1 MPGPS
6 PARKSGSR
14 QREAPQEAAA
24 AILAKFFR
32 GLGDPTRIR
41 ILELLLRGEKT
52 VGELV
57 DAVGSPQGRVSSHLA
72 CLRWCGYV
80 TSDPRGRFAVYRVSD
95 ERVARLIELG
105 RSMLAENAAH
115 VAACTRID
123 EPRRGTCI

>member
-1 MPGPS
+1 MPD
-6 PARKSGSR
+6 PAHARNSGFSR
-14 QREAPQEAAA
+14 RETQQEAGA

-41 ILELLLRGEKT
+41 ILELLLEGEKT

-80 TSDPRGRFAVYRVSD
+80 TSDPRGRFAVYRVAD
-95 ERVARLIELG
+95 ERVAQLIELG
-105 RSMLAENAAH
+105 RSMLADNAAH
-115 VAACTRID
+115 VAACARID
-123 EPRRGTCI
+123 GSRRGACI